1 MTETLNYS
9 GEQTATVS
17 TIKALIEQGVELH
30 NRDSPVSIDS
40 ASLQP
45 IDDGQVRLIVSVSG
59 NGDLERLAETQ
70 AEVAQAAVELGFEP
84 DKETA
89 TESVR
94 L

>member
-9 GEQTATVS
+9 GEQTANVS
-17 TIKALIEQGVELH
+17 TIKALIERGVELH

-40 ASLQP
+40 ASLRP
-45 IDDGQVRLIVSVSG
+45 TDDGQIRLIVSVSG